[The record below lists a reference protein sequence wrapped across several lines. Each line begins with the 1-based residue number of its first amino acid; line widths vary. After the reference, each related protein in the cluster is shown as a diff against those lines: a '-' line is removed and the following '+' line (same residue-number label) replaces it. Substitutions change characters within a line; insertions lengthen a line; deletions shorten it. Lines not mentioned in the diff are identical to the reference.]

1 MFEKGGKKGSMKKSK
16 LSAGIMT
23 GLLAVGALAACSRQ
37 PEYSSK
43 GVILTY
49 EVNGQKIEYTADDLF
64 GEFVVNP
71 EHAEEM
77 FNQVYKLVVRNYFTV
92 ANPDGEGTNTGLN
105 QMDEIKR
112 VAEKNVQID
121 KDTAEK
127 NADTNDTS
135 YKTEFEAILSSH
147 GCEDEEEL
155 KEYYIFEEQQNKFKE
170 NFYKIYA
177 DEATAAEGSVLYKY
191 NLLRDGAS
199 ADNDAR
205 NPSGY
210 AGYLETKVPYHISHI
225 LVNVDDGAS
234 NNYWNGTISQDNVE
248 HLKRVVDGLMDTSK
262 SFGTVASEESDDGSK
277 SQFGDLGIVDKDKAT
292 EESDKFVKEFIL
304 GLYTYDNLYNPD
316 AKVRARVAN
325 SKIAHTSGLA
335 EKPSYI
341 DYKVF
346 ENLYKDREVEG
357 SLVLGSSSQN
367 FYPRNITYNHIL
379 NNHGVSL
386 IEIPGATADNGNFKL
401 LNIKGENHVVLCA
414 RGTSN
419 PVLVTRA
426 GASYQGIHFIV
437 VNRSPF
443 ADDTTEASATTAL
456 RDLSVGGVKL
466 SEYYTTKYPGQ
477 KGYPTDA
484 SSNPKQTYVNT
495 IDSLTSKYKERA
507 EKVAEE
513 IKSFDTNIERV
524 IYEKYSNISGAKLVF
539 TEAGKKV
546 EETINAWIKRSNEEK
561 TNSTHD
567 SWEEYW
573 EEYIDMLKM
582 QEEQSSK
589 KLKKGC
595 GIAFKLA
602 SSKKT
607 QADVDGLKGNWH
619 DQIEAAYGA
628 EAAAEFDLLS
638 ANDKTF
644 DQLFNQIGGACNDG
658 ETHK

>member
-23 GLLAVGALAACSRQ
+23 GLLAVGALAACSKSG

-64 GEFVVNP
+64 GETVVNP

-77 FNQVYKLVVRNYFTV
+77 FNQVYKLVVRNYFTIS
-92 ANPDGEGTNTGLN
+92 NPDGEGTNTGLN
-105 QMDEIKR
+105 QMDEINR
-112 VAEKNVQID
+112 VADKNVQID

-135 YKTEFEAILSSH
+135 YKTEFEAILASK
-147 GCEDEEEL
+147 GCEDEDEL
-155 KEYYIFEEQQNKFKE
+155 REYYVFEEQQTKFKE

-177 DEATAAEGSVLYKY
+177 DEVNTKWPEERY
-191 NLLRDGAS
+191 NFLRDAS
-199 ADNDAR
+199 SSDTDAK
-205 NPSGY
+205 NPEKYS
-210 AGYLETKVPYHISHI
+210 GYLETKVPYHISHI

-277 SQFGDLGIVDKDKAT
+277 AQFGDLGIVDKDKAT

-316 AKVRARVAN
+316 ATVKDRVKASN
-325 SKIAHTSGLA
+325 I
-335 EKPSYI
+335 KPSDSIIAGLDAEPNYI
-341 DYKVF
+341 DSAIF
-346 ENLYKDREVEG
+346 DELYADREVEG
-357 SLVLGSSSQN
+357 SLVLGSSSAN
-367 FYPRNITYNHIL
+367 FYPRNIVYNHEL

-386 IEIPGATADNGNFKL
+386 IENTGAESADDNFKKL
-401 LNIKGENHVVLCA
+401 KIAGHDHDVLCA

-419 PVLVTRA
+419 PILVTRA

-443 ADDTTEASATTAL
+443 EGTGDVM
-456 RDLSVGGVKL
+456 RDYTVNGVKL
-466 SEYYTTKYPGQ
+466 SQYYTTKYPSQ
-477 KGYPTDA
+477 SDYPKDG
-484 SSNPKQTYVNT
+484 SGNPLQTYVNT
-495 IDSLTSKYKERA
+495 IDSLASKYKERA

-524 IYEKYSNISGAKLVF
+524 IYEKYMNIEGAKIEF
-539 TEAGKKV
+539 TDLGKSV
-546 EETINAWIKRSNEEK
+546 EKTINDWIARSKQEK
-561 TNSTHD
+561 SNSTFD
-567 SWEEYW
+567 SWEDYW
-573 EEYIDMLKM
+573 GEYIDMLDM
-582 QEEQSSK
+582 QKEQSVK
-589 KLKKGC
+589 KIKKGC

-607 QADVDGLKGNWH
+607 QAEVDVLRWKLSGNEIVQDTDSTGQWS
-619 DQIEAAYGA
+619 Y
-628 EAAAEFDLLS
+628 
-638 ANDKTF
+638 

>member
-1 MFEKGGKKGSMKKSK
+1 MKKGK
-16 LSAGIMT
+16 LACGIVT
-23 GLLAVGALAACSRQ
+23 GLLAVGALAACSSSG

-49 EVNGQKIEYTADDLF
+49 EVNGEKIEYTADKLF
-64 GEFVVNP
+64 GETVVNQ

-77 FNQVYKLVVRNYFTV
+77 FNQVYKLVVRNYFTIE
-92 ANPDGEGTNTGLN
+92 NPDGDGTNTGSK
-105 QMDEIKR
+105 QMDEINR
-112 VAEKNVQID
+112 IAEKNVQID

-127 NADTNDTS
+127 NSDTNGTS
-135 YKTEFEAILSSH
+135 YKTEFEAILSSK

-155 KEYYIFEEQQNKFKE
+155 KAYYVFEEQQTKFKE

-177 DEATAAEGSVLYKY
+177 DENNTKFNGY

-199 ADNDAR
+199 NDNDAK
-205 NPSGY
+205 NPTGY
-210 AGYLETKVPYHISHI
+210 AGYLETKVPYHVSHI
-225 LVNVDDGAS
+225 LVNVDDSAS

-248 HLKRVVDGLMDTSK
+248 HLKRVVDGLMDPTK
-262 SFGTVASEESDDGSK
+262 SFGTVAHDESDDGSK
-277 SQFGDLGIVDKDKAT
+277 SQYGDLGIVDKDKAT

-304 GLYTYDNLYNPD
+304 GLYSYDNMYNPD
-316 AKVRARVAN
+316 AKIRARAN
-325 SKIAHTSGLA
+325 NSNIGRTVGLA
-335 EKPSYI
+335 TKPSYI

-346 ENLYKDREVEG
+346 KELYDNREVEG
-357 SLVLGSSSQN
+357 SLVIGSSSQN
-367 FYPRNITYNHIL
+367 FYPRNVVYNQVL

-386 IEIPGATADNGNFKL
+386 IVNNDITAEKGNFKL
-401 LNIKGENHVVLCA
+401 LSIYDAKTESYTDKYVLCA
-414 RGTSN
+414 RGTKT

-426 GASYQGIHFIV
+426 GASYQGIHFIIA
-437 VNRSPF
+437 NRSPF
-443 ADDTTEASATTAL
+443 ADDTTEATAATAL

-477 KGYPTDA
+477 KGYPQKD
-484 SSNPKQTYVNT
+484 NGDPKQTYVNT

-513 IKSFDTNIERV
+513 VKSFDTNIERV
-524 IYEKYSNISGAKLVF
+524 IYNKYFEIDSTHKLQF

-546 EETINAWIKRSNEEK
+546 EQTINEWITRKNNEK
-561 TNSTHD
+561 SNSTHD

-573 EEYIDMLKM
+573 DEYVDMLEM

-595 GIAFKLA
+595 AIAFKLA

-607 QADVDGLKGNWH
+607 KADVNALYWHLDDGDVVAGKH
-619 DQIEAAYGA
+619 PTYPDDPAYT
-628 EAAAEFDLLS
+628 F
-638 ANDKTF
+638 TF
-644 DQLFNQIGGACNDG
+644 DAMFNEIGGACNDG

>member
-23 GLLAVGALAACSRQ
+23 GLLAVGALAACSSNG
-37 PEYSSK
+37 PEYNSK

-49 EVNGQKIEYTADDLF
+49 EANGQKVEYTADDLF
-64 GEFVVNP
+64 GEFAVNP

-92 ANPDGEGTNTGLN
+92 SNPDGEGTNTGLN
-105 QMDEIKR
+105 QMDEINR

-127 NADTNDTS
+127 NSETNDTS

-155 KEYYIFEEQQNKFKE
+155 KDYYVFEEQQAKFKE

-177 DEATAAEGSVLYKY
+177 DESNTKWPGF
-191 NLLRDGAS
+191 NLLRDGSSSDTDEAKKYS
-199 ADNDAR
+199 
-205 NPSGY
+205 
-210 AGYLETKVPYHISHI
+210 GYLETKVPYHISHI

-248 HLKRVVDGLMDTSK
+248 HLKRVVDGLMDTTK

-277 SQFGDLGIVDKDKAT
+277 SVFGDLGIVDKDKAT

-304 GLYTYDNLYNPD
+304 GLYTYDNKYNPN
-316 AKVRARVAN
+316 ATVKARVAN
-325 SKIAHTSGLA
+325 SNIAPSAAILAGLDD
-335 EKPSYI
+335 KPNYI
-341 DYKVF
+341 KASVF
-346 ENLYKDREVEG
+346 DDLYADREVEG
-357 SLVLGSSSQN
+357 SLVLGSASAN
-367 FYPRNITYNHIL
+367 FYPRNITYNHEL

-386 IEIPGATADNGNFKL
+386 IEGTAEEGNFKKL
-401 LNIKGENHVVLCA
+401 TIAGEDHFVLCA

-419 PVLVTRA
+419 PILVTRA

-443 ADDTTEASATTAL
+443 DGEGDENVVM
-456 RDLSVGGVKL
+456 RDRSVNGVKL

-477 KGYPTDA
+477 KGYPVDG
-484 SSNPKQTYVNT
+484 SGNPLQTYVNT

-507 EKVAEE
+507 EKVLEE
-513 IKSFDTNIERV
+513 VKSFDTNIERV
-524 IYEKYSNISGAKLVF
+524 IYEKYMKIDGAKLEF
-539 TEAGKKV
+539 TELGKPIEK
-546 EETINAWIKRSNEEK
+546 TINDWIERSKQEK
-561 TNSTHD
+561 SNSTFD

-573 EEYIDMLKM
+573 GDYIDMLDM
-582 QEEQSSK
+582 QKEQASK

-602 SSKKT
+602 SKAKT
-607 QADVDGLKGNWH
+607 QAELDAVDFSTADASFAGKS
-619 DQIEAAYGA
+619 Y
-628 EAAAEFDLLS
+628 
-638 ANDKTF
+638 

-658 ETHK
+658 QKHE